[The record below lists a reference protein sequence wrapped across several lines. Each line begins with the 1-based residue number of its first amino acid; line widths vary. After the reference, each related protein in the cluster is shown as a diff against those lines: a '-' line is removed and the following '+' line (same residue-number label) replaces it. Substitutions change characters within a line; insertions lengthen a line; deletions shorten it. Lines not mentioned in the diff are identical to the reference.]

1 MNKILFIILFII
13 LCIIFLAS
21 KIIIKENFAGNK
33 QSSEK
38 LNNTLKQIANDLNES
53 NINKWFVGYGTLLG
67 IVRNNS
73 CIEGDDDIDII
84 IDKNES
90 NKLHDLIKK
99 KNYNYDK
106 KNNKNMKYDNFTR
119 ILLSD
124 DLAPVDFYIATKE
137 KNNFN
142 ETWEKVI
149 WTNVFP
155 LTKKKWK
162 KNCILNIPNNY
173 ETKLEGRYGK
183 TWKEPKKWKG
193 PKPAKKVI

>member
-21 KIIIKENFAGNK
+21 KIIITEKFAGNK

-53 NINKWFVGYGTLLG
+53 NINNWFVGYGTLLG

-99 KNYNYDK
+99 KNYNYD
-106 KNNKNMKYDNFTR
+106 NHNKTNFTR

-155 LTKKKWK
+155 LTKKKWE

-183 TWKEPKKWKG
+183 TWKEPKNWKG